1 MLMII
6 SSVLMTAGCGS
17 LAVAEVNNMYQLW
30 GLLILAGIGI
40 GGNTLSSL
48 VEYLHITHFFVF

>member
-1 MLMII
+1 
-6 SSVLMTAGCGS
+6 MTAGCGS

-30 GLLILAGIGI
+30 GLLILGGIGI